1 MRLGA
6 AIKTFLFGWW
16 PAAVWAGNVIH
27 DDQFTPD
34 HVLRV
39 SIAQVPSACETRE
52 DVVVNGTSPGPSIRL
67 LAGARSWI
75 RVYNDMPDR
84 NLSMVSRPPAS
95 LGPSQATD

>member
-6 AIKTFLFGWW
+6 AIKTFLLGWL
-16 PAAVWAGNVIH
+16 PAAVWAGNIIH

-67 LAGARSWI
+67 SPGARSWI
-75 RVYNDMPDR
+75 RVYNDMADR
-84 NLSMVSRPPAS
+84 NLSMVSRSPIPPCP
-95 LGPSQATD
+95 GQAAN

>member
-6 AIKTFLFGWW
+6 AFKTFLFGWCL
-16 PAAVWAGNVIH
+16 AAVWAGNVIH
-27 DDQFTPD
+27 DGQFTPD

-75 RVYNDMPDR
+75 RVYNDMADR

-95 LGPSQATD
+95 LCPSQATD